1 MASLLPMTGPPGR
14 SGWSSSSA
22 STTSVRWFESSD
34 TRSSDT
40 RGAQEFRHPRSP
52 RVQTPAIP
60 KGLPDTHRLRLG
72 CQTPTVS
79 HRLGCQTPTV
89 WRGGILIAAN
99 HSEFGCLEP
108 PANHSEFG
116 CLEPPANHSEFGCLE
131 PLGVWVSGTPR
142 QSLGVWVSGTP
153 GVWVSGTPVS
163 GTPSGH
169 RRGTGPSVFWPPM
182 HQPPTTCEHHERLHL
197 YQPPLTV
204 HLLCVMAMP
213 VDR

>member
-1 MASLLPMTGPPGR
+1 MSGSGVMASLLPMTGPPGR

-99 HSEFGCLEP
+99 HSEFG
-108 PANHSEFG
+108 
-116 CLEPPANHSEFGCLE
+116 
-131 PLGVWVSGTPR
+131 GVWVSGTPR

-153 GVWVSGTPVS
+153 GVWGSLGVWNPRSLGVWNPGVWNPLRSPTRDWPICLLAADASATNDLRTSRASPPVPATLD
-163 GTPSGH
+163 GAFIMCDGNA
-169 RRGTGPSVFWPPM
+169 R
-182 HQPPTTCEHHERLHL
+182 
-197 YQPPLTV
+197 
-204 HLLCVMAMP
+204 
-213 VDR
+213 